1 MPGTY
6 ALLGT
11 GIWALNRS
19 GLARLLAL
27 GTLTD
32 AYVIAKDGGGA
43 QVVVTTSL
51 MDGRRYIM
59 RRTSAYYIDGADFA
73 HYATNAPTADLPV
86 PPERSGEPPPVRSLS
101 VVEE

>member
-1 MPGTY
+1 MNQVLI
-6 ALLGT
+6 ANHLHQR
-11 GIWALNRS
+11 LNPHQR
-19 GLARLLAL
+19 GVVFFAL
-27 GTLTD
+27 GALTD
-32 AYVIAKDGGGA
+32 AYVIANDGGGA

-59 RRTSAYYIDGADFA
+59 RRTSAYYIAGADFA
-73 HYATNAPTADLPV
+73 HYATNAPTADLLV